1 MGHEVVLMP
10 PAYIKP
16 YVKQGKNDVVDTA
29 AIYEAMSR
37 PDMRFVPINP
47 AACREPKRARGN
59 VWGPR
64 LSDFIRAS
72 GSRAAQTGR
81 TYGGRRPM
89 RSQRQ
94 IACQPGPVHIWRP
107 QTSTQ

>member
-16 YVKQGKNDVVDTA
+16 YVKQGKNDVVDAA

-47 AACREPKRARGN
+47 AACREPTRAREMFGDRGCRTSS
-59 VWGPR
+59 GP
-64 LSDFIRAS
+64 
-72 GSRAAQTGR
+72 AAPAPRKQAGHMADADQCAHDVKSLANQ
-81 TYGGRRPM
+81 G
-89 RSQRQ
+89 
-94 IACQPGPVHIWRP
+94 VHIWRP

>member
-1 MGHEVVLMP
+1 MP

-16 YVKQGKNDVVDTA
+16 YVKQGKNDVVDAA

-47 AACREPKRARGN
+47 AACREPTRAREMFGDR
-59 VWGPR
+59 GCRTSSGQRLPR
-64 LSDFIRAS
+64 RANRPDIWQTPTNALTTS
-72 GSRAAQTGR
+72 HRLPTRA
-81 TYGGRRPM
+81 
-89 RSQRQ
+89 
-94 IACQPGPVHIWRP
+94 VHIWRP